1 MAETNLR
8 ANIEDK
14 ARVLCEP
21 LVASEGLE
29 LLDLEFLREPSGW
42 VLRLFID
49 KPGGTVGVDECA
61 LASRAVDKALD
72 VEDFIPH
79 EYALEVS
86 SPGLNRP
93 LKKIEHF
100 QQAVGQKVKLKTY
113 APLFEP
119 PRKNFVGTL
128 TSVLPQAVV
137 VEVEGAGPF
146 TVPFKDIAKAHL
158 EPEL

>member
-1 MAETNLR
+1 MAESNLR

-14 ARVLCEP
+14 ARALCEP
-21 LVASEGLE
+21 LIAAEGLE
-29 LLDLEFLREPSGW
+29 LLELEYLREPSGW

-49 KPGGTVGVDECA
+49 KPQGTVGVDECSV
-61 LASRAVDKALD
+61 ASHAVDKALD
-72 VEDFIPH
+72 VEDLIPN
-79 EYALEVS
+79 EYSLEVS

-93 LKKIEHF
+93 LKKPEHF
-100 QQAVGQKVKLKTY
+100 ERVVGQKVKLKTY

-128 TSVLPQAVV
+128 TAVLAQAVV
-137 VEVEGAGPF
+137 VEVEGAGAF

-158 EPEL
+158 DPEL

>member
-1 MAETNLR
+1 MAESNLR

-14 ARVLCEP
+14 ARALCEP